1 MLVDRYLVEVDT
13 FAVLGHW
20 PSIVNDRDPNSTPDH
35 CLSNTFE
42 QRVLTHTAVEVDRRE
57 G

>member
-1 MLVDRYLVEVDT
+1 VLVDRYLVEVDT

-42 QRVLTHTAVEVDRRE
+42 QRVLTHTAVEVDHRE